1 MKGTRPLNN
10 NEIRLVLACFDGT
23 FEVRNRGLF
32 MLGVS
37 TGGRIS
43 ELLSLTIGD
52 VYQNESAVSD
62 LLYDKSIVKGGEVS
76 RAVPVNKDGRD
87 AIDALITWHREQYQ
101 NTQASRPLFPSRHKS
116 GTVPMHRQTAHQM
129 LKKAF
134 IAAGLNGKIATHSL
148 RKSFAQRVY
157 EQSGDIY
164 LVKELLGHRNV
175 ATTQQYLGVN
185 YADARDAVE
194 AISLDSESYRR
205 VKMYNSLKKT
215 DDEPLISELVR
226 RGYQITSTARENTNK
241 PANVVKIG

>member
-1 MKGTRPLNN
+1 MKGTRPLDND
-10 NEIRLVLACFDGT
+10 EIRRVSLCFDGT
-23 FEVRNRGLF
+23 FEDRNRGLF

-52 VYQNESAVSD
+52 VYQNASAVTD

-215 DDEPLISELVR
+215 DDETLISELVH
-226 RGYQITSTARENTNK
+226 RGYQITRTSRENTN
-241 PANVVKIG
+241 PPTNVVKIG